1 MSAEVVSTD
10 RPVAVVTGGLRGI
23 GRAIVDELSTNGFR
37 GACVDL
43 IAPGADDVP
52 LPEGFRFYQ
61 LDIAAVHDHGSV
73 VDRIVADFGRI
84 DTLVN
89 NAGIAV
95 RPPTDILDVAP
106 EDFDRSLN
114 VNLRGTFFLSQ
125 NVARHMVGAQS
136 PHYRSIVS
144 IASMA
149 AHIASYDRAQYAI
162 GKAAVGKITQLF
174 AARLAVD
181 DIHVHE
187 VRPGFIRTPMT
198 AAAAPRI
205 DDLVANSVPL
215 RRWGTPE
222 DVARTVTTLATGLLP
237 YTTGESIW
245 VAGGVTIPQVR

>member
-1 MSAEVVSTD
+1 MSDEH

-23 GRAIVDELSTNGFR
+23 GRAILDELQARGFC

-43 IAPGADDVP
+43 VEPDLAEAETP
-52 LPEGFRFYQ
+52 LPEGFRYYR
-61 LDIAAVHDHGSV
+61 LDISLVEEHQEV
-73 VDRIVADFGRI
+73 VDRIVADFGGI

-95 RPPTDILDVAP
+95 RPPTDILDVQPA
-106 EDFDRSLN
+106 DFDRSLN

-125 NVARHMVGAQS
+125 AVARSMVAS
-136 PHYRSIVS
+136 ASTHYRSIVN

-149 AHIASYDRAQYAI
+149 AHIAAYDRAQYAI
-162 GKAAVGKITQLF
+162 GKAAVSKMTQLY

-181 DIHVHE
+181 GIHVHE

-205 DDLVANSVPL
+205 EEIVRDAVPM
-215 RRWGTPE
+215 RRWGTPQ
-222 DVARTVTTLATGLLP
+222 DVARTVATLATGGLP